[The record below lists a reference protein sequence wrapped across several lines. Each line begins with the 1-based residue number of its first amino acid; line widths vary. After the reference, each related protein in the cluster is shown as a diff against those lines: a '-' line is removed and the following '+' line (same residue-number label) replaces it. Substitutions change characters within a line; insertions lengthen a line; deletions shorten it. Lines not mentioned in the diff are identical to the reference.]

1 MDRRDMLSA
10 YVTLC
15 LKTNSHLGVQPE
27 YFSVMGV
34 TDAGEPILDVLGVVQ
49 ARGQLLSDTHDAV
62 AQGLR
67 VGRQIIL
74 DA

>member
-1 MDRRDMLSA
+1 
-10 YVTLC
+10 
-15 LKTNSHLGVQPE
+15 
-27 YFSVMGV
+27 MGV

-49 ARGQLLSDTHDAV
+49 ARGQLLPDTHDAV